1 MGALAI
7 PLMIMSAGM
16 SIAGGISANA
26 AAQKEAKTLKALGRV
41 EADDKRREGRKLFA
55 AQTVGFSAG
64 GVEPTFGTP
73 LDVLG
78 DTVAEVELAA
88 LRAKFGRDTAASAAK
103 ARGKA
108 ALIKGFASAGATVL
122 GGAAAG
128 AFTPASVVNTGAGVT
143 LPAFHDA
150 SGFMVT

>member
-1 MGALAI
+1 MGALAV
-7 PLMIMSAGM
+7 PLMMVSAGM
-16 SIAGGISANA
+16 SIAGGASANA
-26 AAQKEAKTLKALGRV
+26 AAQREAKTLRALGRV
-41 EADDKRREGRKLFA
+41 EAEDKRREGRKLFA
-55 AQTVGFSAG
+55 AQTVGFGAA

-108 ALIKGFASAGATVL
+108 ALIKGFGSAAGTVL
-122 GGAAAG
+122 GGFGPGGPFAAE
-128 AFTPASVVNTGAGVT
+128 TPKVVK
-143 LPAFHDA
+143 
-150 SGFMVT
+150 